1 MADPDRLSA
10 WLQAARPVASSF
22 RQYIVYLALVLI
34 LVAFSVI
41 LRDHGFLSWNNIA
54 AIGRQAAPIAVMAVG
69 MTFAL
74 AAGEIDLS
82 VGSIVGISSLVA
94 ANLVAP
100 YGFAVGVSAALAVG
114 ILIGLFN
121 GIVTVKVRI
130 PSFIV
135 TLGTLGI
142 VAGIA
147 RNMNSLQSVPIR
159 NDLFSSVF
167 GTGAIGPFTSL
178 FIWTLIALA
187 FGHFVMRRLRFGRH
201 TLATGANREAARAVG
216 INTDVVRIK
225 VLVISA
231 TMAAFAGILLASRL
245 AVGRHNLGE
254 NDLLTVIAAVVIG
267 GTHLFGGR
275 ASVPGAVAGAILMA
289 TLNNGLILMGPPE
302 RRRSVHRP
310 RCHHHRRGG
319 AQHAGAKRYLMQCRI
334 LNRLAAGR
342 FAENLSDSRRRDRW
356 GAGR

>member
-1 MADPDRLSA
+1 MAGPSRTP
-10 WLQAARPVASSF
+10 RPGHTPWPVTISF
-22 RQYIVYLALVLI
+22 RQYIVYFALVLI
-34 LVAFSVI
+34 VIAFSVI

-74 AAGEIDLS
+74 AAAEIDLS
-82 VGSIVGISSLVA
+82 VGSTVGISSLVA
-94 ANLVAP
+94 ANVLALH
-100 YGFAVGVSAALAVG
+100 GFAAGVAAALAVG

-121 GIVTVKVRI
+121 GVVAVKVRI

-147 RNMNSLQSVPIR
+147 RNMNNLQSVPIR
-159 NDLFSSVF
+159 DDLFSSAF
-167 GTGAIGPFTSL
+167 GTGSVGPLTSL
-178 FIWTLIALA
+178 FIWTMIALGI
-187 FGHFVMRRLRFGRH
+187 GHFAMRHLRFGRH
-201 TLATGANREAARAVG
+201 TLATGADREAARAVG
-216 INTDVVRIK
+216 INTDHIRVR

-231 TMAAFAGILLASRL
+231 TAAAFAGVLLASRL

-267 GTHLFGGR
+267 GTNLFGGR

-289 TLNNGLILMGPPE
+289 TLNNGLILMGLNAADQFIARGVIIIVAVALSMRE
-302 RRRSVHRP
+302 RRD
-310 RCHHHRRGG
+310 
-319 AQHAGAKRYLMQCRI
+319 A
-334 LNRLAAGR
+334 
-342 FAENLSDSRRRDRW
+342 
-356 GAGR
+356 

>member
-1 MADPDRLSA
+1 MAGPRRLSA
-10 WLQAARPVASSF
+10 WRQAARPVTIDY
-22 RQYIVYLALVLI
+22 RPYIVYAALVLI
-34 LVAFSVI
+34 VIAFSAI

-74 AAGEIDLS
+74 AASEIDLS
-82 VGSIVGISSLVA
+82 VGSTVGIASLVA
-94 ANLVAP
+94 ANLIAP

-114 ILIGLFN
+114 VLIGLFN
-121 GIVTVKVRI
+121 GIVSVKVRI

-159 NDLFSSVF
+159 NDFFSSVF
-167 GTGAIGPFTSL
+167 GTGSVGPLTSL

-187 FGHFVMRRLRFGRH
+187 IGHFVMRHLRFGRH

-289 TLNNGLILMGPPE
+289 TLNNGLILMGLNAADQFIARGVIIIVAVALSMQE
-302 RRRSVHRP
+302 RRE
-310 RCHHHRRGG
+310 
-319 AQHAGAKRYLMQCRI
+319 A
-334 LNRLAAGR
+334 
-342 FAENLSDSRRRDRW
+342 
-356 GAGR
+356 